1 MFHASSNRS
10 VMMSSII
17 RSKSLCIVHL
27 VPKRL
32 VSCLINFWCQQQ
44 SSHHIGL
51 TIIILLLTLTIR
63 FTSLFRIQ
71 FYTFSTL
78 SILTFNH
85 VHRPPE
91 RTYIGYILFLI
102 ASMTLYWKWLSM
114 GIISLLVI
122 HVRNCLCPILS

>member
-78 SILTFNH
+78 SVLTFNH